1 MGVSFTPI
9 LEAAM
14 RAIGRAGGLVL
25 VIPVLVL
32 GALAGCGS
40 NSASP
45 GAATP
50 TPPSPSGSP
59 AAPSSPAPVTSA
71 SPTAP
76 APTAS
81 VVSSRVSYPWH
92 WPGDVNRPGQV
103 QNSYPVP
110 PLPRLIG
117 IGAGSH
123 PAQQGERAYD
133 RMSFT
138 FTTAFPSYQFTF
150 TKALV
155 ADPSGKPI
163 KLAGNGVLKVTFHLA
178 QAHTASGRS
187 SVVVQ
192 PPAQLGLNRMVS
204 WAQAGD
210 FEGVVTYGIG
220 VTWPSSQSNP
230 QIPVR
235 AMELEKVTAQG
246 QHLYVVAIDV
256 DATG

>member
-1 MGVSFTPI
+1 
-9 LEAAM
+9 M
-14 RAIGRAGGLVL
+14 RAIGRAGGRVL

-40 NSASP
+40 SSAPP

-59 AAPSSPAPVTSA
+59 PAPSSPAPVTTA

-76 APTAS
+76 APTTR
-81 VVSSRVSYPWH
+81 VVSFRVSYPWH

-103 QNSYPVP
+103 QHSYPVP
-110 PLPRLIG
+110 PLPRLSG
-117 IGAGSH
+117 IGAGEH

-138 FTTAFPSYQFTF
+138 FTTAFPGYQFTF

-155 ADPSGKPI
+155 ADPSGKP
-163 KLAGNGVLKVTFHLA
+163 V
-178 QAHTASGRS
+178 
-187 SVVVQ
+187 
-192 PPAQLGLNRMVS
+192 NRMVS
-204 WAQAGD
+204 WAPAGD
-210 FEGVVTYGIG
+210 FEGVVTVGIG
-220 VTWPSSQSNP
+220 ISGPSPQSNP
-230 QIPVR
+230 QLAVR
-235 AMELEKVTAQG
+235 ATEVEKVTAQG
-246 QHLYVVAIDV
+246 QHLYVVAIDI

>member
-1 MGVSFTPI
+1 
-9 LEAAM
+9 M

-40 NSASP
+40 SSASP

-59 AAPSSPAPVTSA
+59 AAPSSPAPVTTA

-76 APTAS
+76 APTTR
-81 VVSSRVSYPWH
+81 VVSFRVSYPWH

-103 QNSYPVP
+103 QHSYPVP
-110 PLPRLIG
+110 PLPRLSG
-117 IGAGSH
+117 IGAGEH
-123 PAQQGERAYD
+123 PAQQGQRAYD

-187 SVVVQ
+187 SVLTQ

-204 WAQAGD
+204 WAPAGD
-210 FEGVVTYGIG
+210 FEGVVTVGIG
-220 VTWPSSQSNP
+220 ISGPSPQSNP
-230 QIPVR
+230 QLAVR
-235 AMELEKVTAQG
+235 ATEVEKVTAQG
-246 QHLYVVAIDV
+246 QHLYVVAIDI

>member
-1 MGVSFTPI
+1 MSP
-9 LEAAM
+9 
-14 RAIGRAGGLVL
+14 IGRARALAL

-40 NSASP
+40 SAPS
-45 GAATP
+45 GAAA
-50 TPPSPSGSP
+50 PPSPSGSP
-59 AAPSSPAPVTSA
+59 AAPSSPAPVTTA
-71 SPTAP
+71 SPTPP
-76 APTAS
+76 APTPT

-103 QNSYPVP
+103 QHSYPVP
-110 PLPRLIG
+110 PLPRLIA

-123 PAQQGERAYD
+123 PAQQAERAYD

-138 FTTAFPSYQFTF
+138 FTTTFPGYQFSF
-150 TKALV
+150 TKTLV
-155 ADPSGKPI
+155 ADPSGKPV
-163 KLAGNGVLKVTFHLA
+163 KLAGNGVLKVTFRLA

-187 SVVVQ
+187 SVAVQ
-192 PPAQLGLNRMVS
+192 PPAQLGLNRMAS

-210 FEGVVTYGIG
+210 FEGVVTIGIG

-235 AMELEKVTAQG
+235 ATEVEKVTARG
-246 QHLYVVAIDV
+246 RHLYVVAIDI
-256 DATG
+256 DATS